1 MIVLIILRWFENT
14 MKDIMHLMDQWYTG
28 KVLWYVVERNYDLL
42 FKLYG
47 TNVVNCWVL
56 SSNII
61 KTINSIEADIQL
73 HRLYASPLQLIWIRC
88 GSILYLW
95 FDGDQKSIVIKY
107 LFVSVIISI
116 AKTLLSHHIW
126 YMIYWKKLEYLNL
139 YSDKVLCGS
148 NA

>member
-1 MIVLIILRWFENT
+1 

-73 HRLYASPLQLIWIRC
+73 HRLYASPLQLI
-88 GSILYLW
+88 
-95 FDGDQKSIVIKY
+95 
-107 LFVSVIISI
+107 
-116 AKTLLSHHIW
+116 
-126 YMIYWKKLEYLNL
+126 
-139 YSDKVLCGS
+139 
-148 NA
+148 